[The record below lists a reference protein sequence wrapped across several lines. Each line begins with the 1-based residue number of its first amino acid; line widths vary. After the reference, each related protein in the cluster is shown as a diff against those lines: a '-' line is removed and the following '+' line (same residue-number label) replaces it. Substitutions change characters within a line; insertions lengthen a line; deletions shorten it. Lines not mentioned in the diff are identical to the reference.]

1 MPKLRS
7 GHEEGIEMKHKIGE
21 RVVIRSKTSH
31 NNGKVVTVVG
41 YSKGIRNDIVRVSTR
56 GEKQFSICE
65 SSIFK
70 ATIFDEI
77 RNFNDSQLSRL
88 LPGIKRLSKL
98 TPYERRVSK
107 CCTLLSK

>member
-1 MPKLRS
+1 
-7 GHEEGIEMKHKIGE
+7 MKYKIGE
-21 RVVIRSKTSH
+21 KVVIRSKTSH
-31 NNGKVVTVVG
+31 NNGRVVTVVR

-77 RNFNDSQLSRL
+77 RNFNDGQLKKL
-88 LPGIKRLSKL
+88 LPWTKRYIK
-98 TPYERRVSK
+98 VNAI
-107 CCTLLSK
+107 